1 MLTRWHLTSCLFGM
15 EDVQGA
21 DARAGLGAR
30 IIYAWGQPELKIT
43 KRDEYCVEIDGARTL
58 ESFDATTASNRVA
71 GK

>member
-1 MLTRWHLTSCLFGM
+1 M
-15 EDVQGA
+15 QGA